1 MNKHE
6 AGFLEFI
13 EEPNKR
19 RLRTLFE
26 LGDKRRGD
34 ILSMLNHAIHLNPR
48 YCSRLAGADQ
58 FAPTMELMLKKLGA
72 PDTCYVIG
80 GGELDGHEMPLGE
93 ALSDLIGFGDGA
105 FVSCLPGKLAYYQ
118 YEGMNG
124 GHLCQR

>member
-6 AGFLEFI
+6 AGFLEFV

-26 LGDKRRGD
+26 LGEKRRAD
-34 ILSMLNHAIHLNPR
+34 ILSRLHHAVHLEAR

-58 FAPTMELMLKKLGA
+58 FAPKVELMLRQLGA

-80 GGELDGHEMPLGE
+80 GGELDGDEMPLAK
-93 ALSDLIGFGDGA
+93 ALSDLIGFQDGA
-105 FVSCLPGKLAYYQ
+105 FVSCIPGKLAYYQ